1 MAQQG
6 LSGSLDVLDGEQG
19 FWRMIGSDQ
28 FAPDRLTDELGSH
41 WYAGYG
47 SFKRYPACRWL
58 ACALECMEGIMQ
70 QTGWSVA
77 DLRTIEVQSFPRLV
91 NDMMDYRPQTV
102 TDAQFSLPWTLAA
115 VAAGLPPGADWYTED
130 NMQNP
135 ALLALADKVT
145 ATVTPEFTQRMN
157 GPARQPGARVVVTN
171 SRGECAVQERYK
183 PLGSAERPLS
193 DGEIIAKA
201 RRNLPGHKIK
211 VNELLTSVMEEETA
225 RYYSSSADLM
235 GFSLP
240 A

>member
-1 MAQQG
+1 
-6 LSGSLDVLDGEQG
+6 
-19 FWRMIGSDQ
+19 
-28 FAPDRLTDELGSH
+28 
-41 WYAGYG
+41 
-47 SFKRYPACRWL
+47 
-58 ACALECMEGIMQ
+58 MQ

-77 DLRTIEVQSFPRLV
+77 DLHTIEVQSFPRLV
-91 NDMMDYRPQTV
+91 NDMMDYRPKTV

-171 SRGECAVQERYK
+171 SRGERAEQERYK
-183 PLGSAERPLS
+183 PLGSTERPLS

-225 RYYSSSADLM
+225 RHYSSSADLM

>member
-1 MAQQG
+1 M
-6 LSGSLDVLDGEQG
+6 
-19 FWRMIGSDQ
+19 
-28 FAPDRLTDELGSH
+28 
-41 WYAGYG
+41 
-47 SFKRYPACRWL
+47 
-58 ACALECMEGIMQ
+58 
-70 QTGWSVA
+70 
-77 DLRTIEVQSFPRLV
+77 
-91 NDMMDYRPQTV
+91 
-102 TDAQFSLPWTLAA
+102 
-115 VAAGLPPGADWYTED
+115 PGADWYTED